1 MIGTRIDYKGAT
13 IIPPDHKMRNWDV
26 FFTATKLFKGLELD
40 FVENPP
46 TSEDRALARNDI
58 LNFEIM
64 LRRQK
69 FDGVVMQVLPDGNVI
84 IMAQNARWRIS
95 PPAENEK
102 VHPVA
107 LRTKPHI
114 WFIRDEIG

>member
-1 MIGTRIDYKGAT
+1 
-13 IIPPDHKMRNWDV
+13 MRSWDV

-46 TSEDRALARNDI
+46 TSEDRNLSRNDI
-58 LNFEIM
+58 LNFEIT

-69 FDGVVMQVLPDGNVI
+69 FDGMVVEVRPDGDVI
-84 IMAQNARWRIS
+84 IMAQNTRWRIS
-95 PPAENEK
+95 APVETEK
-102 VHPVA
+102 VHPMA

-114 WFIRDEIG
+114 WFIREEVG